1 MIKPQ
6 KLEKGDKV
14 ATISLSWGGAG
25 DIPHRYAAG
34 KKQIEETFGLN
45 VIETKHALK
54 SADWIYKNPKAR
66 AEDLM
71 EALEDKSIK
80 AIFSNIGGEDSLRI
94 LPYLD
99 IDTIK
104 KNPKIFIG
112 FSDTTVTHFAF
123 YKAGVTSFYGPSV
136 LLGFAENCGMH
147 QYLIDSINNA
157 LFSSS
162 PVGIVKPNE
171 QGWTSERLE
180 WTDPE
185 NQGIKRK
192 LEPSTGWRFLQGDKI
207 VAGNLLGGCVEVFQY
222 LNGTDYWVKAEGW
235 KDKIMFIETSEV
247 MMPPASFRWF
257 IRNLG
262 AQGILQNINGLIMG
276 RPYDNKYAE
285 QYDKSLLQ
293 VVQDELGLTQLPIIT
308 GMDFGHIMPVF
319 TIPYGVMAEINP
331 VQKTFS
337 ITEGGVI

>member
-6 KLEKGDKV
+6 KLQKGDKV

-34 KKQIEETFGLN
+34 KKQIEETFGLK
-45 VIETKHALK
+45 VVETKHALR

-80 AIFSNIGGEDSLRI
+80 AIFSNIGGEDSIRI
-94 LPYLD
+94 IPYLN
-99 IDTIK
+99 IDVIR

-147 QYLIDSINNA
+147 QYLIDSINST

-162 PVGIVKPNE
+162 SVGVIKPNTE
-171 QGWTSERLE
+171 GWTSERLE
-180 WTDPE
+180 WTDPK
-185 NQGIKRK
+185 NQIIKRK
-192 LEPSTGWRFLQGDKI
+192 LQPNSEWRFLQGSKT
-207 VAGNLLGGCVEVFQY
+207 VSGRLLGGCAEVFQY
-222 LNGTDYWVKAEGW
+222 LNGTDYWLKAEGW

-247 MMPPASFRWF
+247 MMSPANFRWF

-276 RPYDNKYAE
+276 RPYDNRYAAE
-285 QYDKSLLQ
+285 YDKALLQ
-293 VVQDELGLTQLPIIT
+293 VVHDELELKELPIIT

-319 TIPYGVMAEINP
+319 TLPYGVMAEINP
-331 VQKTFS
+331 DNKTFS
-337 ITEGGVI
+337 ITESGVI